1 VTSRIALEER
11 GVPGD
16 VVPSKPSDHERRQP
30 AFPAFD
36 TNVRIRAI
44 FEQIDPGKP

>member
-1 VTSRIALEER
+1 VKSRIALEER
-11 GVPGD
+11 GVPD
-16 VVPSKPSDHERRQP
+16 DAMPSKPSAHERRQP

-36 TNVRIRAI
+36 ANVRIPAI